1 MANRP
6 GPERELTT
14 NPVLVYG
21 QEKIHQGGCSMEIK
35 KIGVIGA
42 GTMGNGIAQVAA
54 QIGCE
59 VIMRDVEERFVQNG
73 LKNIDRFLSK
83 GVEKGKMTEDQ
94 KGAILGRIQ
103 GTTNMADL
111 ADVDF
116 VIEAV
121 IENMDLKRSVFK
133 ELDGICRAEVVLATN
148 TSSMSITEIA
158 VATQRPEKVVGMHF
172 FNPVPLMRLVE
183 VIRGF
188 HTNDEAVQATM
199 DLARKMGKETVEV
212 KIDSPGFIVNRIMIP
227 HMLEAINIVQEGVAT
242 KEDVDKAVKLGL
254 NYPMG
259 PFELMD
265 LTGVDICKFVA
276 DYFYKEL
283 NKEGKWVA
291 PTLLKNMIRANRLGR
306 KTGAGWYDYK
316 K

>member
-1 MANRP
+1 
-6 GPERELTT
+6 
-14 NPVLVYG
+14 
-21 QEKIHQGGCSMEIK
+21 MEIK
-35 KIGVIGA
+35 KIGVVGA

-59 VIMRDVEERFVQNG
+59 VVMRDVEERFVQNG

-83 GVEKGKMTEDQ
+83 SVEKGKMTEDQ
-94 KGAILGRIQ
+94 KQGVLGRIK

-111 ADVDF
+111 KEVDF

-121 IENMDLKRSVFK
+121 IEDMDLKRSVFK
-133 ELDGICRAEVVLATN
+133 ELDGICRPDVILATN

-158 VATQRPEKVVGMHF
+158 VATQRPDKVVGMHF

-188 HTNDEAVQATM
+188 HTNDEAVQVTT
-199 DLARKMGKETVEV
+199 DLAKKMGKETVEV
-212 KIDSPGFIVNRIMIP
+212 KNDSPGFIVNRIMIP
-227 HMLEAINIVQEGVAT
+227 HLLEAIKIVEEGVAT

-291 PTLLKNMIRANRLGR
+291 PNLPEEHDPGR
-306 KTGAGWYDYK
+306 PPGA
-316 K
+316 

>member
-1 MANRP
+1 
-6 GPERELTT
+6 
-14 NPVLVYG
+14 
-21 QEKIHQGGCSMEIK
+21 MEIK
-35 KIGVIGA
+35 KIGVVGA

-54 QIGCE
+54 LIGCE
-59 VIMRDVEERFVQNG
+59 VVMRDVEERFVQNG

-83 GVEKGKMTEDQ
+83 SVEKGKMTEDQ
-94 KGAILGRIQ
+94 KQGVLGRIT
-103 GTTNMADL
+103 GTTSMADL

-121 IENMDLKRSVFK
+121 IEDMNLKRSVFK
-133 ELDGICRAEVVLATN
+133 DLDGICRADVILATN

-188 HTNDEAVQATM
+188 HTNDEAVQVTTE
-199 DLARKMGKETVEV
+199 LAKKMGKETVEV

-265 LTGVDICKFVA
+265 LTGVDICKYVS
-276 DYFYKEL
+276 DYFYSEL

-291 PTLLKNMIRANRLGR
+291 PTLLKNMIRAGRLGR